1 MPDFRSVSEVMSLPL
16 WGTAVVAAIAA
27 LTAMLAVFAILRFG
41 GRQVLGIAAAAAVVI
56 GLGWFALDRLDFNGK
71 VDQRRAIEAR
81 LSALSAQALAPNSNL
96 ACLDAAGGD
105 VIHEACEKALF
116 ASPEQVAAALNY
128 VGARLDTLREIAAL
142 PERDQAAYESLRTPI
157 VRSMEADRFG
167 LVAQVLA
174 ARDGCQP
181 GSCYAFAFLKR
192 KDQLVANMTESAYE
206 SRVGRFATVWNGD
219 KPGATAAAAPTLAAQ
234 TPPHPAAA
242 PSSLNV
248 SFPSAASIPPVSIMS
263 NEPGRPGQNGVDA
276 TAKPEP
282 VKQEAARPE
291 PRSQAEPRAPAQSQP
306 PAQSSPRRPPQQK
319 AQSQRPAPPQ
329 PAAPPPPAASG
340 DPFPPPVGSQTTGSQ
355 PQQ

>member
-16 WGTAVVAAIAA
+16 WGTAAVAAIAA
-27 LTAMLAVFAILRFG
+27 LTALLTVFAILRFG
-41 GRQVLGIAAAAAVVI
+41 SRQVLGIAAAAAVVI
-56 GLGWFALDRLDFNGK
+56 GLGWFALDRLDSHGK

-116 ASPEQVAAALNY
+116 ATPEQVAAALNY
-128 VGARLDTLREIAAL
+128 VGARLDVLREIAAL
-142 PERDQAAYESLRTPI
+142 PDRDEVAYESLRAPI

-167 LVAQVLA
+167 LVAQVLM
-174 ARDGCQP
+174 ARDNCQP
-181 GSCYAFAFLKR
+181 ASCYAFAFLKR
-192 KDQLVANMTESAYE
+192 RDQLVANMNEHAYDT
-206 SRVGRFATVWNGD
+206 RVARFATVWND
-219 KPGATAAAAPTLAAQ
+219 KPGAPPAAAPALAAQ
-234 TPPHPAAA
+234 TPPQPTGA

-276 TAKPEP
+276 PAKPEP

-291 PRSQAEPRAPAQSQP
+291 PRAQSQP
-306 PAQSSPRRPPQQK
+306 PAQSSSRRPPQQK
-319 AQSQRPAPPQ
+319 AQSQRPAPQ
-329 PAAPPPPAASG
+329 PAPPAAAA
-340 DPFPPPVGSQTTGSQ
+340 DPFPQPVGSQTTGSQ
-355 PQQ
+355 LQ